1 MLGHAAA
8 LLLLAAATAYWMVI
22 AFAVLH
28 GLAWGA
34 RGPLMAA
41 IRADYFGSAAFG
53 AISGASSMVT
63 MLGMMGGPLVAGMLA
78 DRTGTY
84 RLGFTVLA
92 VLAALGSFCFLLA
105 RRPPP
110 PRRLG
115 RVAG

>member
-1 MLGHAAA
+1 
-8 LLLLAAATAYWMVI
+8 
-22 AFAVLH
+22 
-28 GLAWGA
+28 
-34 RGPLMAA
+34 
-41 IRADYFGSAAFG
+41 
-53 AISGASSMVT
+53 
-63 MLGMMGGPLVAGMLA
+63 MLA

-110 PRRLG
+110 PRRLA